1 MGVSTAA
8 SVRGSIQERPKAV
21 VFMVAL
27 CSRTRSLKDVNFT
40 RHRRVFAKT
49 FLPVGFLAAPHVSR
63 RYQLLPSSSS
73 GVLSANE
80 LRYLRHWRSRGGHR
94 PAGFQMAI
102 RNAP

>member
-27 CSRTRSLKDVNFT
+27 YSRTRSLKDVNFT

-49 FLPVGFLAAPHVSR
+49 FLPVLPERTVKEKSFVSPTR
-63 RYQLLPSSSS
+63 RHAQIIT
-73 GVLSANE
+73 A
-80 LRYLRHWRSRGGHR
+80 RSEEK
-94 PAGFQMAI
+94 PMAI
-102 RNAP
+102 REIKRTSLLPHRTRAA